1 MLSLND
7 LLTKS
12 MKHLIKLLSLF
23 LCTSLMAASPGDWL
37 IPIKTADGRSEKSVT
52 LSSGQLLGLVGGL
65 PAGVSMVGVTNGDK
79 GDIVVSSGGSTWSID
94 SATITNSMIANGT
107 ITGAKLQTSYLP
119 LAGGTMTGPLV
130 MSSGTVTTS
139 TPFINLAQTWNSSGT
154 VFRGAEIVITDSQ
167 SAAGSTALRILGGSS
182 GTTHL
187 FSIDKN
193 GWLNGITGASMVIAP
208 ASGQNLALYTTG
220 GANVQFYTSMS
231 LPNGSAA
238 APIVAFTAGGSG
250 TGIYSSGTGSIDFTT
265 GGTRRWQID
274 SSGTLQ
280 GATSSIQL
288 SGNTIG
294 TYFYAR
300 GGFYALG
307 LSDDLILS
315 RELAARLQLGVDHA
329 TTTTNQ
335 TIKAHD
341 VTTGT
346 GATLNLQGGNGSVAG
361 GSVTLSTSDTT
372 TPVVRIT
379 IKPNGVINMSGSPTS
394 SAGLSSGDLW
404 RDDAAGGVIK
414 QVP

>member
-1 MLSLND
+1 
-7 LLTKS
+7 
-12 MKHLIKLLSLF
+12 
-23 LCTSLMAASPGDWL
+23 
-37 IPIKTADGRSEKSVT
+37 
-52 LSSGQLLGLVGGL
+52 
-65 PAGVSMVGVTNGDK
+65 
-79 GDIVVSSGGSTWSID
+79 
-94 SATITNSMIANGT
+94 
-107 ITGAKLQTSYLP
+107 
-119 LAGGTMTGPLV
+119 
-130 MSSGTVTTS
+130 
-139 TPFINLAQTWNSSGT
+139 
-154 VFRGAEIVITDSQ
+154 
-167 SAAGSTALRILGGSS
+167 
-182 GTTHL
+182 
-187 FSIDKN
+187 
-193 GWLNGITGASMVIAP
+193 MVIAP
-208 ASGQNLALYTTG
+208 ASGQNLSLYPTG

-307 LSDDLILS
+307 LSDDLVLS

-379 IKPNGVINMSGSPTS
+379 IKPNGVINMSGNPTS